1 MCSQLS
7 PAVWDVATAAV
18 TTGCLVADSGC
29 SRKCSAAHL
38 SRRWCDPMTT
48 PHLLCTTPHEGSA
61 GGVVPISAIPLHG
74 AFRRRALT
82 RGSLKLCRWSCG
94 RAASAAQRTALR
106 KYSHPAWTPLGTQ
119 QGKKKKKAGKAFRQ
133 LWLGLHTQHQ
143 VLTDAARAN
152 LLARREVRE
161 RAYPYPKP
169 TACCKA
175 CFFLPEGLQS
185 RSA

>member
-1 MCSQLS
+1 MGELPLLLRELLSESIHTQLGHHW
-7 PAVWDVATAAV
+7 AH
-18 TTGCLVADSGC
+18 
-29 SRKCSAAHL
+29 SR
-38 SRRWCDPMTT
+38 
-48 PHLLCTTPHEGSA
+48 E
-61 GGVVPISAIPLHG
+61 
-74 AFRRRALT
+74 
-82 RGSLKLCRWSCG
+82 
-94 RAASAAQRTALR
+94 
-106 KYSHPAWTPLGTQ
+106 
-119 QGKKKKKAGKAFRQ
+119 KKKKAGKAFRQ